1 MQFTAR
7 RSPWWMAGLVLAV
20 ILLLAIGGQPAQA
33 QDAQWLGLFW
43 NNRNLSGEPAL
54 TRWENSIDFDWMGG
68 SPDRAID
75 NDNFSARWTRRVQF
89 DAGNYRFFATM
100 DDGMRVWLNN
110 ELIIDGWR
118 DSQEHTM
125 TVDRFVPAGVHNLRV
140 EFFEAGGM
148 AVARFRWEL
157 IGSNNAGPIFPNW
170 RAEYFNTPNL
180 VGAPVLVRDDR
191 YLNQS
196 WAGSPGPGVNED
208 FWSARWTR
216 VVRGAPGFY
225 NIILTSDDGSR
236 LWINNQLVID
246 NWRDQTTTES
256 ALNFWNS
263 GNDLSVRVEFYDSFG
278 PASIRVDLIPLG
290 GGGGVTP
297 PTAGNCGVAPTGM
310 QAMVTS
316 TAQLNVRA
324 LPGTDSAIVT
334 RLAPCTI
341 VPLTGF
347 RNVDSTWVQVT
358 LPSGQGGWV
367 SAQWVSLGVPIS
379 SLTGPAR

>member
-1 MQFTAR
+1 MLRIAR
-7 RSPWWMAGLVLAV
+7 RPHWWMAGLILA
-20 ILLLAIGGQPAQA
+20 IALLALGGQSAQA

-43 NNRNLSGEPAL
+43 NNRDLSGEPAL
-54 TRWENSIDFDWMGG
+54 TRWENSIDFNWMGG
-68 SPDRAID
+68 SPDPVI
-75 NDNFSARWTRRVQF
+75 NSDNFSARWTRRVAF

-118 DSQEHTM
+118 ESQEHTM
-125 TVDRFVPAGVHNLRV
+125 TVDRFVPAGVHDLRV

-157 IGSNNAGPIFPNW
+157 ITADNAGPTFPNW
-170 RAEYFNTPNL
+170 RAEYFNVPNL

-196 WAGSPGPGVNED
+196 WEGSPGPGVNED

-216 VVRGAPGFY
+216 TIQGAPGFY

-246 NWRDQTTTES
+246 NWRDQATTAS
-256 ALNFWNS
+256 ALNYWNS
-263 GNDLSVRVEFYDSFG
+263 GNALNVRVEFYDSYG
-278 PASIRVDLIPLG
+278 PAFIRVDLVPLG
-290 GGGGVTP
+290 TGGGAVP
-297 PTAGNCGVAPTGM
+297 PTPGNCPTPTGM
-310 QAMVTS
+310 NAVVIA
-316 TAQLNVRA
+316 TAPLNVRTG
-324 LPGTDSAIVT
+324 PSTMNEAIT
-334 RLAPCTI
+334 QLQPCQV

-347 RNVDSTWVQVT
+347 RSADNAWVQII
-358 LPSGQGGWV
+358 LPTGQTGWV
-367 SAQWVSLGVPIS
+367 SAQWVALGVPMS
-379 SLTGPAR
+379 SLRTP